1 MCDFLQ
7 YFDNIDGAAG
17 SGVPPVHPV
26 NINSDDTDID
36 TDDEDDAVGSLL
48 RKKETDR
55 LSWN

>member
-1 MCDFLQ
+1 M
-7 YFDNIDGAAG
+7 
-17 SGVPPVHPV
+17 PPVHPV

-55 LSWN
+55 LS